1 MMKLLTILFCII
13 TLTNAQATKLH
24 GVVTDEGNE
33 PLPFATLYV
42 KGTTNGTTTNLEG
55 KYALNLAP
63 GEYDLIF
70 QYVGYEQQL
79 IPVNVAQADIEL
91 NVILKSES
99 LQLKEVVITSDGE
112 DPAYPVIRAAI
123 AKRKYHLE
131 EVNGYKCQVYIKGLQ
146 SLESRPDKVFGYTVP
161 VDTGIVYLS
170 ESISEL
176 SVMKPDKIKERMISS
191 KVSGNISTFS
201 YNQGSQML
209 FTFYDNLV
217 KVIGLSERSF
227 VSPIASNALFFYDYK
242 LEGILYEKDLMI
254 NKIKVIPKRKND
266 PVFEGYIYIIENQW
280 RIHSTDLVLTKDH
293 QIEFLDRLNI
303 HQVYAPVD
311 YDIWMM
317 ISQTFNYELNA
328 FGFKGVGNF
337 TGVHSNYQIEPNY
350 ELLNKDRETNGLSTF
365 PLEPSIFKKGYFNN
379 EELEIIEGSN
389 KKTDEYWQEKRPVP
403 LTDVELSDYKKNDSL
418 KAIYSS
424 KAYKDSVDKY
434 VNKISFGNIL
444 YSGYTRQNSTKEH
457 YYSFEPLI
465 RTVLFNSVEGL
476 TINFKT
482 NFSKYHEEIIKY
494 RLIPEVRYGFSSND
508 FYGQI
513 EASKYL
519 NPRRYTKISGSFG
532 HFVQQFNAAEPV
544 LPFVN
549 TLETL
554 LRKNNLIKLYE
565 KSYARLAYRTEVR
578 NGFLLETHLDYAR
591 RTQLFNTTEYSFFNK
606 NETYSSNT
614 PENLELSDT
623 SFDPHEAFTFF
634 LKLRIEF
641 DKKYISRPDQ
651 KIALES
657 KYPRLELYYMKGMP
671 VLGSEVDYDHVM
683 AMIAGNQ
690 SMGLVGHSNYTI
702 QAGTFL
708 NSTAL
713 EFQDFAHFNTNQS
726 VIGRFG
732 QYRFE
737 LLDYYL
743 HSTISRYYIFHY
755 RHHFNGFIFNKLPLL
770 RKTKMQVVASFS
782 YLNTIS
788 TGNYFEYGIGLE
800 HIFKLLRASFYTS
813 TIGTDHYSSG
823 IRIGMGF

>member
-1 MMKLLTILFCII
+1 M
-13 TLTNAQATKLH
+13 
-24 GVVTDEGNE
+24 
-33 PLPFATLYV
+33 
-42 KGTTNGTTTNLEG
+42 
-55 KYALNLAP
+55 NLAP

-444 YSGYTRQNSTKEH
+444 YLS
-457 YYSFEPLI
+457 LI
-465 RTVLFNSVEGL
+465 
-476 TINFKT
+476 
-482 NFSKYHEEIIKY
+482 
-494 RLIPEVRYGFSSND
+494 
-508 FYGQI
+508 
-513 EASKYL
+513 
-519 NPRRYTKISGSFG
+519 
-532 HFVQQFNAAEPV
+532 
-544 LPFVN
+544 
-549 TLETL
+549 
-554 LRKNNLIKLYE
+554 
-565 KSYARLAYRTEVR
+565 
-578 NGFLLETHLDYAR
+578 
-591 RTQLFNTTEYSFFNK
+591 
-606 NETYSSNT
+606 
-614 PENLELSDT
+614 
-623 SFDPHEAFTFF
+623 
-634 LKLRIEF
+634 
-641 DKKYISRPDQ
+641 
-651 KIALES
+651 
-657 KYPRLELYYMKGMP
+657 
-671 VLGSEVDYDHVM
+671 
-683 AMIAGNQ
+683 
-690 SMGLVGHSNYTI
+690 
-702 QAGTFL
+702 
-708 NSTAL
+708 
-713 EFQDFAHFNTNQS
+713 
-726 VIGRFG
+726 
-732 QYRFE
+732 
-737 LLDYYL
+737 
-743 HSTISRYYIFHY
+743 
-755 RHHFNGFIFNKLPLL
+755 
-770 RKTKMQVVASFS
+770 
-782 YLNTIS
+782 
-788 TGNYFEYGIGLE
+788 
-800 HIFKLLRASFYTS
+800 HI
-813 TIGTDHYSSG
+813 
-823 IRIGMGF
+823 